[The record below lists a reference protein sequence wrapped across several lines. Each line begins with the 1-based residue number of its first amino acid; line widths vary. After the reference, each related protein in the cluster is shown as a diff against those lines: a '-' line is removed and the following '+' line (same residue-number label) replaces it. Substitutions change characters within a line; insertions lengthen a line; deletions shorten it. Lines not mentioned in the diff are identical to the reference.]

1 MGVVLLCLKF
11 LAYFVTHSV
20 AILTDALESIV
31 NVLAGLIGWYS
42 LYVSAKPRDEGH
54 PYGHGKA
61 EFISAT
67 FEGTFIFL
75 AGIFIIY
82 QAIGNLI
89 HPQQLQQL
97 DWGIVLIA
105 VSGLMNF
112 LAGKLAVKTGAKSN
126 SMAITASGKHLISDA
141 YSTIALLIGLT
152 ILSITKI
159 PWIDSVV
166 AIIFSGIIL
175 YTGYKILRESIAG
188 IMDEADTELLKELV
202 DFLNKNRRVNW
213 IDMHNLR
220 VIKYGSQLH
229 LDCHLTLPWYFN
241 LLEAHKE
248 IDELYNLVSNHF
260 GNTIEIFVHTDPCM
274 SFSCKLCMKDD
285 CPVRQH
291 PFQQKIDWTMENIF
305 IDKKHAIEL

>member
-11 LAYFVTHSV
+11 LAYFITHSV

-31 NVLAGLIGWYS
+31 NVLAGFIGWYS
-42 LYVSAKPRDEGH
+42 LHVSAKPRDEEH

-61 EFISAT
+61 EFVSAT

-82 QAIGNLI
+82 QAVNNLI
-89 HPQQLQQL
+89 HPQQLHQL
-97 DWGIVLIA
+97 DWGILLIA

-112 LAGKLAVKTGAKSN
+112 LAGKLAVKTGGKSN
-126 SMAITASGKHLISDA
+126 SMAITASGKHLMSDA
-141 YSTIALLIGLT
+141 YSTIALLVGLA

-188 IMDEADTELLKELV
+188 IMDEADAGLLKELV
-202 DFLNKNRRVNW
+202 DFLNKNRRINW

-248 IDELYNLVSNHF
+248 IDALYDLVSNHF
-260 GNTIEIFVHTDPCM
+260 GNQIEIFVHTDPCM
-274 SFSCKLCMKDD
+274 PFSCKLCKKED
-285 CPVRQH
+285 CAVRQH

-305 IDKKHAIEL
+305 VDKKHAIG